1 MKSQIVCPLQTFSA
15 DFGLVHAPMVHDL
28 MVHDLRGRGPPQ
40 RSWTTVGITERK
52 VHDLRGRGPLVGI
65 NISVSGQPPPGRWT
79 GAGTI
84 QSE

>member
-1 MKSQIVCPLQTFSA
+1 MKSQIVCLLQTFCA
-15 DFGLVHAPMVHDL
+15 DFGL
-28 MVHDLRGRGPPQ
+28 VHDLRGRGPPQ

-52 VHDLRGRGPLVGI
+52 VHDPRGRGPLVGI
-65 NISVSGQPPPGRWT
+65 NISVSKVHDPRGRGPLPGRWT